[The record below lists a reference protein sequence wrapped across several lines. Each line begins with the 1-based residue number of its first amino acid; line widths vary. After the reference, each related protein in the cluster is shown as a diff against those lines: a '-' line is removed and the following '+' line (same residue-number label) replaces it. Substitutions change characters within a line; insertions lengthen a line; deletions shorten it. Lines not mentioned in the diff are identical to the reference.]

1 MRRPILERA
10 RKRGLHGHKHIDRQR
25 LTALLMIATGIARVL
40 LWLTITI
47 AYVAGSA
54 TVHHWFASVSF
65 VALLSILALLLTD
78 WGQVA
83 ASLAQLA
90 GAEAHHDAEHNRVVI
105 DRDYRAIERLIR
117 RAAEEPP
124 GMKAKTLAEQAI
136 GELKGGK

>member
-10 RKRGLHGHKHIDRQR
+10 HKRGLHGRAHVDRQR
-25 LTALLMIATGIARVL
+25 LTALLMIATGISRVF
-40 LWLTITI
+40 LWLAVTV

-54 TVHHWFASVSF
+54 TVHQWFASVSF

-124 GMKAKTLAEQAI
+124 GTKAKTLAEQAI
-136 GELKGGK
+136 GQLKGGK